1 MSTPPHETPVNE
13 LDNEQL
19 NNEELNKPVAPDVSI
34 STADDA
40 LDEGPL
46 DTETAN
52 ALQTESTGRSVAK
65 ATAGIGAFHMMRLV
79 IGFVGKPMIA
89 NRLGIKAE
97 ADVFAVASDIVTSL
111 WRIFEKAVNPT
122 FLPTFMQALGDE
134 GEERAWRFTSTAV
147 WFTLLALCLITP
159 VVWFGMPWIVDLYSD
174 KASPE
179 QRVLTV
185 AMARL
190 MLSGLFFL
198 GVSSLTYVILNGYKR
213 FGAAAFGDTLW
224 KAGSLLGAGFAVA
237 MHLDRIP
244 SLYAISIG
252 FVVGAVLKLVPHL
265 IALKSKWS
273 LLRPR
278 IEWDDPLLK
287 KMLILSGPLLLG
299 VFISEGRDIYIK
311 AIADDPRIQV
321 EGSRAALDYSRL
333 IGTNLINIFPY
344 ALSIGIFPYLADIAR
359 TKQRQPLT
367 DTLLG
372 ALRVC
377 IFAFVPLTA
386 ILIALRFP
394 LLSAVWESGQM
405 KREDTQILALPFICY
420 SLGLV
425 GFSCEMILNQAFYAM
440 TRVWTPTLIGLGT
453 TVVWVL
459 TARLGVDFGAA
470 AGFGLAAIAIAES
483 SAKTLKCFLMWFW
496 LRPHLGEIKVREEA
510 LFWLKVIIGSLLAAA
525 VAYAL
530 SRVLASGEIHSKMDK
545 IKMLLG
551 VALSGMGGVLAYFA
565 FGALTRIREVQL
577 VGEFAGKLKRRL
589 SGK

>member
-1 MSTPPHETPVNE
+1 MSTLSPESSSE
-13 LDNEQL
+13 
-19 NNEELNKPVAPDVSI
+19 KPVAPDVSI

-65 ATAGIGAFHMMRLV
+65 ATAGIGAFHVLRLMV
-79 IGFVGKPMIA
+79 SFLSKPMIA
-89 NRLGIKAE
+89 NRLGIQAE
-97 ADVFAVASDIVTSL
+97 ADVFTVASDIVTSL

-134 GEERAWRFTSTAV
+134 SEERAWRFTSTAV
-147 WFTLLALCLITP
+147 WLTLLLLCFLMP
-159 VVWFGMPWIVDLYSD
+159 LVWFGMPWIVGLYSD
-174 KASPE
+174 KASLE
-179 QRVLTV
+179 QRELTV

-198 GVSSLTYVILNGYKR
+198 SVSSLTYVILNGYKR
-213 FGAAAFGDTLW
+213 FAAAAFGDTLW

-237 MHLDRIP
+237 MHFDRVP

-252 FVVGAVLKLVPHL
+252 FIIGAVLKLAPHVV
-265 IALKSKWS
+265 ALKNKWH

-278 IEWDDPLLK
+278 IEWNDPLLH
-287 KMLILSGPLLLG
+287 KMLLLSGPLLLG
-299 VFISEGRDIYIK
+299 VFISEGRDIFIK

-321 EGSRAALDYSRL
+321 AGSRAALDYSRL

-344 ALSIGIFPYLADIAR
+344 ALSIGIFPYLADIVR

-367 DTLLG
+367 DTLIG

-377 IFAFVPLTA
+377 VFAFVPLTA

-394 LLSAVWESGQM
+394 LLRAVWESGQM
-405 KREDTQILALPFICY
+405 HRKDTVILALPFVCY

-425 GFSCEMILNQAFYAM
+425 GFACEMILNQAFYAM
-440 TRVWTPTLIGLGT
+440 TRVWTPTLIGLAT
-453 TVVWVL
+453 TIIWIAC
-459 TARLGVDFGAA
+459 ARLGVDYGVSFGL
-470 AGFGLAAIAIAES
+470 GLAAIALAES
-483 SAKTLKCFLMWFW
+483 FSKSLKCVLMWFW
-496 LRPHLGEIKVREEA
+496 LRPHLGDTKAREQLLFLIKVIVGA
-510 LFWLKVIIGSLLAAA
+510 LLAAA
-525 VAYAL
+525 VAAL
-530 SRVLASGEIHSKMDK
+530 LARVLAPSGEMTSKLDK

-551 VALSGMGGVLAYFA
+551 VALAGSGGVLAFLA
-565 FGALTRIREVQL
+565 FGALVKIREVQW
-577 VGEFAGKLKRRL
+577 VGEFAGQLKSRLKR
-589 SGK
+589 S